1 MTGRHSLRIR
11 VTRTFAL
18 FAATVSLIWG
28 LAGIAGMRLTEDRVI
43 ARQLQLVA
51 QDYAIRFTPQNEELT
66 PHSSYLD
73 TYDDAAALPAALTDW
88 AMESPAPGYYEFPE
102 SELHVAVLSADT
114 TARPRFIVFDVAGIE
129 AASSEDW
136 WWFGGLAAV
145 VTLLTTVAVG
155 IGTALSRRVIEPV
168 TRLADIVEQLN
179 PEELSD
185 EAQRAIGAMDFEID
199 EIGLLAGTIETT
211 LQRISLL
218 IEREKS
224 FTSAASHELRTPVT
238 VISGALELLE
248 QSNLENRDARAVA
261 RIKRATDDMRT
272 TIEVFLCLAREPHD
286 GLYNEFFS
294 VSSLVHQAINQHR
307 YLLENK
313 QIAVDVK
320 SSSNPEIFGHS
331 QAFAIA
337 VNNLVR
343 NAFEHTPHGHGPI
356 SIRIDDTGVSVTNR
370 RGASSGESNQL
381 DSSRIST
388 SGAHGYGLGLN
399 IVERL
404 CEHNGWTF
412 SLDTHNNMVDASLSW
427 STSTMDT
434 GSSGRPDS
442 RPCASSKLGRRP
454 PYT

>member
-1 MTGRHSLRIR
+1 MTSRHSLRVR

-28 LAGIAGMRLTEDRVI
+28 LAGIAGMRLTEDRVL
-43 ARQLQLVA
+43 ARQLQLIA
-51 QDYAIRFTPQNEELT
+51 QDYAIRSTAEDEELT
-66 PHSSYLD
+66 PHSSYVD

-88 AMESPAPGYYEFPE
+88 AMESPDPGYYEFPE

-145 VTLLTTVAVG
+145 VTLLTTLAVG
-155 IGTALSRRVIEPV
+155 LGTVLSRRVIEPV
-168 TRLADIVEQLN
+168 TRLADIVRQWN

-185 EAQRAIGAMDFEID
+185 EDQRAVRATDFEND

-272 TIEVFLCLAREPHD
+272 TIEVFLCLSRESND
-286 GLYNEFFS
+286 GLYNEYFS

-313 QIAVDVK
+313 KIAVDVK
-320 SSSNPEIFGHS
+320 LSSDPEIFGRS

-356 SIRIDDTGVSVTNR
+356 SVRIDDIGVSVTNR
-370 RGASSGESNQL
+370 RRASSGESNQI
-381 DSSRIST
+381 DGSRISR
-388 SGAHGYGLGLN
+388 SSAHGYGLGLN
-399 IVERL
+399 IVEQL
-404 CEHNGWTF
+404 CEHNGWIF
-412 SLDTHNNMVDASLSW
+412 SMDTHNDMVDASLSW
-427 STSTMDT
+427 STSTLNT
-434 GSSGRPDS
+434 QSSRV
-442 RPCASSKLGRRP
+442 SSIAKIKS
-454 PYT
+454 TSHDQ